1 MENLLKSI
9 KSIEYTHTGLGVP
22 MTFNI
27 LSSIANTSVF
37 NVGSSG
43 SGKTRMILGI
53 VKGMGKLANSK
64 IQNWNAMTYYQLLEQ
79 IGIQIG
85 KRLIW
90 TVEEWSMLS
99 AYHQD
104 TLLLISS
111 KVNTDRTFERLMQKG
126 QNTFMIKID
135 DCDLSVLIAIQP
147 FKFTR
152 LMKHNE
158 AWNAIA
164 SDRFIKFLLINPLK
178 VTTSDTVP
186 HFELPD
192 CVNNNLERTPLPKVA
207 NPILVELFLE
217 HLTKS
222 RAELASLRYMKA
234 WNLYNDQ
241 QEFTEV
247 DAMSFYALFS
257 PYLELYPI
265 LIKGVDPD
273 QEESFYTGAF
283 RTLEFFMQNYP
294 HSVHVSEIVDH
305 FHMVDPNVDEHWS
318 ERTIYRHINVL
329 EKRKIIDGSNPHYGK
344 YSLSRRYSDFFD
356 TYRENWTK

>member
-1 MENLLKSI
+1 MENLLKCL
-9 KSIEYTHTGLGVP
+9 KSIEYTHKGLGVP

-53 VKGMGKLANSK
+53 VKGMQKLANSK

-99 AYHQD
+99 PYHQD

-111 KVNTDRTFERLMQKG
+111 KVNTDRTFERLFRQG
-126 QNTFMIKID
+126 NQTFIIKID

-147 FKFTR
+147 FKFTS
-152 LMKHNE
+152 LMKKNE

-164 SDRFIKFLLINPLK
+164 SDRFIKLMLVNPLK
-178 VTTSDTVP
+178 QTTVDATP
-186 HFELPD
+186 QFELPD
-192 CVNNNLERTPLPKVA
+192 SVNNSQLLPKVV
-207 NPILVELFLE
+207 NPILVKLFVE

-222 RAELASLRYMKA
+222 RAELASIRYMRA
-234 WNLYNDQ
+234 WNLFNDQ
-241 QEFTEV
+241 TEFTET
-247 DAMSFYALFS
+247 DALAFHAMFS

-283 RTLEFFMQNYP
+283 RTLEFFMEQYP
-294 HSVHVSEIVDH
+294 SSVHIGDIVQH
-305 FHMVDPNVDEHWS
+305 FHMIDPNVDEHWS

-329 EKRKIIDGSNPHYGK
+329 EKRHIIDGSNPHYGR
-344 YSLSRRYSDFFD
+344 YSLSKRYSNFFD
-356 TYRENWTK
+356 NYRENWTK

>member
-1 MENLLKSI
+1 VENLLNGI

-22 MTFNI
+22 MMFNI

-53 VKGMGKLANSK
+53 VKGMAKLANSK
-64 IQNWNAMTYYQLLEQ
+64 IQNWNAMTLYQLLEQ
-79 IGIQIG
+79 VGIQIG

-99 AYHQD
+99 PYHQE

-111 KVNTDRTFERLMQKG
+111 KVNTDRNFERLFQKG
-126 QNTFMIKID
+126 QNTFQIKID
-135 DCDLSVLIAIQP
+135 DCDLSLLIAIQP
-147 FKFTR
+147 FKFTT
-152 LMKHNE
+152 LMKKNE

-164 SDRFIKFLLINPLK
+164 SDRFIKFLLVNPLK
-178 VTTSDTVP
+178 QRTVDADP
-186 HFELPD
+186 RFDLPD
-192 CVNNNLERTPLPKVA
+192 SVNTVQPLPKEP
-207 NPILVELFLE
+207 NTLLVKMFSE
-217 HLTKS
+217 HLTKG
-222 RAELASLRYMKA
+222 RAELATLRYMRA
-234 WNLYNDQ
+234 WNLYNNQFD
-241 QEFTEV
+241 FTET
-247 DAMSFYALFS
+247 DALAFHAMFS

-294 HSVHVSEIVDH
+294 SSIHVSEITNH
-305 FHMVDPNVDEHWS
+305 FHMVDPNLDEHWS
-318 ERTIYRHINVL
+318 ERTIYRHLKVL
-329 EKRKIIDGSNPHYGK
+329 EKKGVIEASNPHYGK
-344 YSLSRRYSDFFD
+344 YALAKRYYNFFE